1 LAQTSI
7 SLGIGM
13 TSNGNV
19 EPKNPTQAV
28 LQLDSVTHVY
38 GTGSTAVRALDDV
51 SFTLG
56 RSEAIALVGPSGSG
70 KTTLLQL
77 AGAVDRPTV
86 GRVLHSGQDLA
97 TLKARELTTHRR
109 RQIGFVFQMFNLVPG
124 LNARDNVALVARLDG
139 VPRIQAREAAR
150 DLLALVGLAHRNG
163 HLPSELSGGEQQRVA
178 IARALINEPSLI
190 LADEPTGSLDRSAG
204 QRVVDLLM
212 RTAIE
217 RQASLLLVTHDS
229 QLISHTDQTLTIADG
244 RLQRPSGARA
254 FASSHACNF

>member
-1 LAQTSI
+1 MS
-7 SLGIGM
+7 
-13 TSNGNV
+13 SNGTVAQGNV
-19 EPKNPTQAV
+19 DAQPV
-28 LQLDSVTHVY
+28 LQLDSVTRIY
-38 GTGSTAVRALDDV
+38 GSGNTAVRALDDV

-56 RSEAIALVGPSGSG
+56 RSEAVALVGPSGSG

-77 AGAVDRPTV
+77 AGAVDHPTT

-97 TLKARELTTHRR
+97 ALKASELTTLRR
-109 RQIGFVFQMFNLVPG
+109 RQIGFVFQLFNLVPG

-139 VPRIQAREAAR
+139 VPRAQARESSLE
-150 DLLALVGLAHRNG
+150 LLDLVGLAHRSK

-178 IARALINEPSLI
+178 IARALVNKPNLI

-212 RTAIE
+212 RTAID

-229 QLISHTDQTLTIADG
+229 QLIAHTDHTLAIADG
-244 RLQRPSGARA
+244 RLQRLSGSSA
-254 FASSHACNF
+254 FAASTA